1 MRNRVLKKIAD
12 NFQSDKELFLMLGD
26 LGVFQ
31 SRDAI
36 KIDNYRWLFS

>member
-12 NFQSDKELFLMLGD
+12 NFINDKELYLMLGD

-36 KIDNYRWLFS
+36 KIDNYRCFN